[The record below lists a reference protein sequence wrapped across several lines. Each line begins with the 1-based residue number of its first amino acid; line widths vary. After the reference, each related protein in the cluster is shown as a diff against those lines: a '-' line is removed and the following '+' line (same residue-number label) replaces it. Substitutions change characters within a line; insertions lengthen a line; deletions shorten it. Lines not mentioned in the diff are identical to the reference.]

1 MRALITGGHG
11 FLGAAIVRQLREA
24 GHEATAVS
32 RQSGIDIT
40 EPAALASAMAGHDTV
55 FHVAAL
61 AGVWGR
67 TEDFERTNVLGTTN
81 VIAACREAGVQRL
94 IYTSSP
100 SVTFGGT
107 DHVNADN
114 TLPYPTEWL
123 ADYPQTKAIAEQAVL
138 AANSQSLA
146 TTALRPH
153 LIYGPGDP
161 HLLPRLVARAR
172 SGRLR
177 IVGTGENQVSIT
189 YVENAAAAH
198 LQAAAALTDSQSLPA
213 GKAFFV
219 NDAEP
224 VLVWDWVNSVFAGIG
239 ISPVTRRVPAGLAY
253 ALGGVCEAL
262 WRGFGL
268 SGEPPMTRFVAK
280 QLSTSHTYSLSPAER
295 AFGYVPVVSA
305 QDALE
310 ATIRSLNRAPR

>member
-1 MRALITGGHG
+1 MRALVTGGHG
-11 FLGAAIVRQLREA
+11 FLGAAIVRQLRAA
-24 GHEATAVS
+24 GHEATAAS

-40 EPAALASAMAGHDTV
+40 EPTALATAMAGHDTV

-67 TEDFERTNVLGTTN
+67 TQDFERTNVQGTTN
-81 VIAACREAGVQRL
+81 VIAACRDAGVQRL

-114 TLPYPTEWL
+114 TLPYPTAWL
-123 ADYPQTKAIAEQAVL
+123 ADYPRTKAIAEQAVL
-138 AANSQSLA
+138 AANSEQLA

-161 HLLPRLVARAR
+161 HLLPRLVARAK

-177 IVGTGENQVSIT
+177 IVGSGENQVSIT

-198 LQAAAALTDSQSLPA
+198 LQAAVALTDSTRLPA

-219 NDAEP
+219 NDAAP
-224 VLVWDWVNSVFAGIG
+224 VRVWDWVNSVFEGIG
-239 ISPVTRRVPAGLAY
+239 IQPVRRRVPGGLAY
-253 ALGGVCEAL
+253 AVGGACELA
-262 WRGFGL
+262 WRTFGL
-268 SGEPPMTRFVAK
+268 RGEPPMTRFVAK
-280 QLSTSHTYSLSPAER
+280 QLSTSHTYSLVPAQL
-295 AFGYVPVVSA
+295 AFGYQPVVAASE
-305 QDALE
+305 ALA
-310 ATIRSLNRAPR
+310 ATITSLRG